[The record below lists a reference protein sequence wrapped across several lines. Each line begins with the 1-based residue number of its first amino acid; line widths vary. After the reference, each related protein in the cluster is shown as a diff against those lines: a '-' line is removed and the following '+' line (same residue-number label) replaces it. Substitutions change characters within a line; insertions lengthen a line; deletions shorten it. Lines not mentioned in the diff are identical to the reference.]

1 VGFIGNLACFSLHFR
16 EKGFLLVG
24 IGVGHE

>member
-1 VGFIGNLACFSLHFR
+1 VGFIGNFACFPLHFR

-24 IGVGHE
+24 IGMGHE